1 MAKLRNTL
9 SRVRLVYRRS
19 STLLKCVVL
28 ATIVLCTATVIT
40 LTAVR
45 KQTERK
51 KEAARQQAI
60 AEEQIKQETLDD
72 IANLGTVDS
81 IKEIAFEIL
90 GLVDP
95 DVLFFEPDAD

>member
-28 ATIVLCTATVIT
+28 ATILLCTATVIT

-45 KQTERK
+45 KQEERK

-60 AEEQIKQETLDD
+60 IEEQSKQETLDD
-72 IANLGTVDS
+72 IANLGTVES
-81 IKEIAFEIL
+81 IKKIAFEIL
-90 GLVDP
+90 GLADP
-95 DVLFFEPDAD
+95 DTLIIETE